1 MALTASAPAEA
12 RAKVNTYRDL
22 IVWQRAMDLA
32 LACHQLGASL
42 LEAGHEG
49 PGDELQ
55 RTAILVP
62 SRIATG
68 HGRPDRPGFLELLAQ
83 ASLALR
89 TVETQL
95 LLLQRLE
102 LVPTERLTDAFT
114 LATTPAACSTASA
127 RASRRPEPPADGAR
141 GSASRD
147 DDGPAPEKRAGPW
160 WGANAWC
167 GRPRDR
173 APPRGHHATYTMSP
187 SASIPIS

>member
-1 MALTASAPAEA
+1 MARTATSRSSAPASTAVIDLSPPAAAPAAMAPAAPATPPALTASAPAEA

-102 LVPTERLTDAFT
+102 LVPTERLTEAFT
-114 LATTPAACSTASA
+114 LADDTGRLLHGLRTSLSAPRTA
-127 RASRRPEPPADGAR
+127 G
-141 GSASRD
+141 
-147 DDGPAPEKRAGPW
+147 
-160 WGANAWC
+160 
-167 GRPRDR
+167 
-173 APPRGHHATYTMSP
+173 
-187 SASIPIS
+187 